1 MSRQNVQALPEHYPL
16 ASLNPSSSEWD
27 LVSIVLDGCQIYVYL
42 SSRSSARL
50 EWRWEKH
57 TGSAQQCGHAASCA
71 FVSAMREA
79 SLHLVRTLSGASAP
93 RYCLFIESI
102 RPRNGEKG
110 TPKLWHWRYPPPI
123 LGHGQ
128 ENSGFQPNN
137 IGSHRAVKHASV
149 SRS

>member
-16 ASLNPSSSEWD
+16 ASLNPSNSEWD
-27 LVSIVLDGCQIYVYL
+27 IVSMVLDGCQIYVYL

-50 EWRWEKH
+50 ESRWEKH
-57 TGSAQQCGHAASCA
+57 TGSAQQSDHAASCA
-71 FVSAMREA
+71 FVSTTRG
-79 SLHLVRTLSGASAP
+79 SKLHLVRTPSGASTP
-93 RYCLFIESI
+93 GYCLVIESI
-102 RPRNGEKG
+102 RPQNGERG
-110 TPKLWHWRYPPPI
+110 TPRLWHWRYPPPV